1 MTQPQAEF
9 VDLYRAGLKTAA
21 DLMKT
26 SLQNAEKLQNQQLV
40 VIRNAL
46 DQQAKAIGELSQAKT
61 IDEVLAVQTRMAG
74 AQWERAVGFWS
85 ELWQTQL
92 AQGRDWVNETSQA
105 AATGVRQVQRQQEQQ
120 HRKSA

>member
-21 DLMKT
+21 DLMKA
-26 SLQNAEKLQNQQLV
+26 SLQNVEKLQNQQLV

-92 AQGRDWVNETSQA
+92 SQGRDWVNETSQA
-105 AATGVRQVQRQQEQQ
+105 ASTSVRQVSRQEQQ
-120 HRKSA
+120 QRKSA

>member
-1 MTQPQAEF
+1 MTQQQAEF

-21 DLMKT
+21 DLMKA
-26 SLQNAEKLQNQQLV
+26 SLQNVEKLQNQQLV

-46 DQQAKAIGELSQAKT
+46 DQQAKAIGELSQART

-92 AQGRDWVNETSQA
+92 AQGRDWINETSQA
-105 AATGVRQVQRQQEQQ
+105 ANTGVRQVQRQQEQ